1 MEELSSEQTKKILL
15 MLVLKEINI
24 KKIHNE
30 ILKVKG
36 TIHHI
41 ELDSKMENIYVYFHI
56 EGGSKKIELPSLSKY
71 GKLSYAM
78 MMGTYTL
85 AIPIDT
91 SWKSFV
97 K

>member
-1 MEELSSEQTKKILL
+1 MTETEWQVRKILL
-15 MLVLKEINI
+15 KFLLKEVNI
-24 KKIHNE
+24 KDIANE
-30 ILKVKG
+30 IQSVEG